1 MKGCGGFEKTK
12 SKVGRQR
19 KGWWVD
25 EEADRL
31 VERVVTPSCYSRAR
45 MKLIKVEVGV
55 RTI

>member
-12 SKVGRQR
+12 SKLGRQR